1 MKIFGKKK
9 KVKRLNRSTAGNVV
23 IFGFLGIVALFMAM
37 PMLFIIGNAFK
48 PLDELYLF
56 PPKVFAKKPTLDNF
70 SDLFVL
76 MESSWVPFSRYILNT
91 LIITVVGVT
100 GHIFL
105 ASAAAYPLA
114 KNEFPGKKVLFNIVV
129 LSLMFST
136 AVTAIPNFM
145 IITALGINNTYLA
158 VILPAFA
165 SSLGLYLMKQFMEQI
180 PTSLLECA
188 RLEGASEYK
197 IFWTIVMPNVK
208 PAWLTLMI
216 LMFKDLW
223 GAVGAGFNTLRSEQL
238 KPLNSALNSIAAGG
252 TARAGVAGAVGLI
265 LMIVPVTLFIINQS
279 QMIETM
285 TTSGIKE

>member
-1 MKIFGKKK
+1 MKIFGKRHKK
-9 KVKRLNRSTAGNVV
+9 KRLNRSAAGNII
-23 IFGFLGIVALFMAM
+23 IFAFLGIVAFFMVL
-37 PMLFIIGNAFK
+37 PMLFTIGNAFK

-56 PPKVFAKKPTLDNF
+56 PPKVFPGKPTMDNF

-91 LIITVVGVT
+91 LIITVGGVT
-100 GHIFL
+100 GHIIL

-114 KNEFPGKKVLFNIVV
+114 KNDFPGRNLLFGVVV

-136 AVTAIPNFM
+136 KVTEIPNFM

-158 VILPAFA
+158 VILPACA

-197 IFWTIVMPNVK
+197 IFRTIVMPNVK

-216 LMFKDLW
+216 LMFQNLW

-252 TARAGVAGAVGLI
+252 TARAGVAGAVGFILI
-265 LMIVPVTLFIINQS
+265 VVPVGLFIINQS